1 MKSAHVLT
9 FISRLKKFTQEE
21 GITSML
27 KVDAENTVEDALD
40 NSLTFGGIIAD
51 IDNGLGEVIDVLEE
65 YYTRTNNKRLLKRL
79 NKIKTK

>member
-1 MKSAHVLT
+1 MKSEHVLT
-9 FISRLKKFTQEE
+9 FISRLKKFSQEE

-40 NSLTFGGIIAD
+40 NSFGGIIAD